1 VTHRGILT
9 GENLR
14 RRGWEGPYI
23 CPLCSQDEETTDHFL
38 LQCAYSKEV
47 WQLDLGM
54 KPGTFSLPQETST
67 LLRNCISQ
75 CPFQATKKGQ
85 LSTLSRALPKFIF
98 WKIWLERN
106 NRIFRETSSNP
117 AQVATRIKA
126 YFGESSPYFYKSKIS
141 GTLESDEE
149 QWIKKFKIRDH
160 SKQTRSKG
168 KHETWEIWKEEEDF
182 EKWK

>member
-1 VTHRGILT
+1 
-9 GENLR
+9 
-14 RRGWEGPYI
+14 
-23 CPLCSQDEETTDHFL
+23 
-38 LQCAYSKEV
+38 
-47 WQLDLGM
+47 M
-54 KPGTFSLPQETST
+54 
-67 LLRNCISQ
+67 
-75 CPFQATKKGQ
+75 KKGQ
-85 LSTLSRALPKFIF
+85 LSTLWRALPKFIL
-98 WKIWLERN
+98 WKIWLEQN

-141 GTLESDEE
+141 GTLESEEE
-149 QWIKKFKIRDH
+149 QWIKNFKIRDH